1 MSAYVSRKNRGALP
15 APSEV
20 VLQPL
25 RIHDPVLQ
33 GTEGLF
39 DTSLFDLEDDFIARL
54 ESKLL
59 SDVARDDDS
68 E

>member
-1 MSAYVSRKNRGALP
+1 MSRKNRGALP
-15 APSEV
+15 SPSEFV
-20 VLQPL
+20 FEPL

-33 GTEGLF
+33 GTESLF
-39 DTSLFDLEDDFIARL
+39 DTGLVDFEDDFIARL

-59 SDVARDDDS
+59 SDIARDDDS